1 MIDIFYLLPRS
12 NLWSAMQR
20 LKEERK
26 NFRTNA
32 YQINETSARSVDE
45 LKQLMENYWRQ
56 KTYDKSTKSS
66 NMMVQNELLWKFQ
79 S

>member
-1 MIDIFYLLPRS
+1 
-12 NLWSAMQR
+12 MQR

-45 LKQLMENYWRQ
+45 QLMENYLWQ
-56 KTYDKSTKSS
+56 KANNESTVIKYDGA
-66 NMMVQNELLWKFQ
+66 E
-79 S
+79 